1 MAAADAWGLGE
12 GLLATKSGHERSHE
26 RSHVPGCPGRDF
38 GGAGCGTSDR
48 GGQALIR
55 SWAGEFA
62 E

>member
-1 MAAADAWGLGE
+1 MAAADAWGLG
-12 GLLATKSGHERSHE
+12 LAVGKKSGQE